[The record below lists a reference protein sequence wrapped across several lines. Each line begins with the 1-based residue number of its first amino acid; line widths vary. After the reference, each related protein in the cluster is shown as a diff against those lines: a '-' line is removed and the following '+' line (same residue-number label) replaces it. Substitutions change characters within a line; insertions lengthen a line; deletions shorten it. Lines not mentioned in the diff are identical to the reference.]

1 MRVANKQKAIDELNA
16 VMKGCTRCRLCR
28 TRKNVLGGEGN
39 LQARLMLIAQAPGEN
54 EDREG
59 RMFIGPSG
67 QVLDDLLEEAEI
79 GRDEIYMTNLIKCKL
94 PQNRKPK
101 QDEIDTCSRFLEQEI
116 ILIDPEIIVPL
127 GYYATRYILSRYELS
142 IPQTRAEFS
151 SYYGRLF
158 LSQNQKIFPLPH
170 PASLLYNQSLKP
182 MTVEQYKRLKF
193 MAQEDLRG
201 SINPQ
206 FG

>member
-1 MRVANKQKAIDELNA
+1 MRVESKQKAIDELNT

-28 TRKNVLGGEGN
+28 TRKNVLVGEGN

-67 QVLDDLLEEAEI
+67 QVLDELLEEAGI
-79 GRDEIYMTNLIKCKL
+79 SRDEIYMTNLIKCKL

-101 QDEIDTCSRFLEQEI
+101 QDEIKACSRFLEQEI
-116 ILIDPEIIVPL
+116 VLIDSEVIAPL
-127 GYYATRYILSRYELS
+127 GYYATRYLLSRYKLP
-142 IPQTRAEFS
+142 IPKIRVEFS
-151 SYYGRLF
+151 SCYGRIF
-158 LSQNQKIFPLPH
+158 RSRNQKIFPLPH

-182 MTVEQYKRLKF
+182 VIVEQYKRLK
-193 MAQEDLRG
+193 AIAEED
-201 SINPQ
+201 
-206 FG
+206 

>member
-1 MRVANKQKAIDELNA
+1 MSVESKQKAIDKLNA
-16 VMKGCTRCRLCR
+16 AMKGCTRCRLCR

-39 LQARLMLIAQAPGEN
+39 LQARLMLLAQAPGEN

-59 RMFIGPSG
+59 KMFIGPSG
-67 QVLDDLLEEAEI
+67 QVLDDLLEEAGI

-101 QDEIDTCSRFLEQEI
+101 QDEIATCSRFLEQEI
-116 ILIDPEIIVPL
+116 VLIDPEIIVPL
-127 GYYATRYILSRYELS
+127 GYYATRYILSRYKLP

-151 SYYGRLF
+151 SCYGRLF

-182 MTVEQYKRLKF
+182 MTVEQYRRLKVIS
-193 MAQEDLRG
+193 QDELKC
-201 SINPQ
+201 SIISK